1 MWRAASRPRTGQW
14 IFATRSLMRRGSPT
28 SVLHGC
34 SMAAKSKVDVTRPL
48 GIAIVGCGYWG
59 PNLIRNFMACPET
72 AVVMLCDRDP
82 ARLQKCAPGAPK
94 AKLVA
99 ELDEVLASPDVDAV
113 AIATPA
119 ATHSPLAAAALKA
132 GKHVLLEKPMTLA
145 VRDAEE
151 LIRLAER
158 HKRTLMVD
166 HTYVFSPAI
175 RKIKSFIDA
184 GELGDIYYVDS
195 VRINLGLFQNDIN
208 VLWDL
213 APHDLSIVDH
223 LLGRLPKSV
232 SAMGTSHT
240 GADLED
246 VGYLNLDFGNNLL
259 ASFHLNWLSPVKI
272 RHLIIGGSKKGLVYN
287 DLNLWEPIKI
297 YDRGITVNET
307 EARRGILINYRT
319 GDIWSP
325 QVEQGEPLQNLVR
338 HFAECIRTG
347 QKPIT
352 DGEAGLRVVRILEAA
367 QRSIKAQGGRI
378 TL

>member
-1 MWRAASRPRTGQW
+1 M
-14 IFATRSLMRRGSPT
+14 
-28 SVLHGC
+28 
-34 SMAAKSKVDVTRPL
+34 AKSKPESKPDRPAA
-48 GIAIVGCGYWG
+48 GSVPVGVAIVGCGYWG
-59 PNLIRNFMACPET
+59 PNLIRNFMASPG
-72 AVVMLCDRDP
+72 ANVVALCDRDQ
-82 ARLQKCAPGAPK
+82 ARLDKCLPGAPK
-94 AKLVA
+94 AKLVH
-99 ELDEVLASPDVDAV
+99 EIEDVLKIPEVDAV

-119 ATHSPLAAAALKA
+119 ATHHPLATAALKA
-132 GKHVLLEKPMTLA
+132 GKHVLIEKPMALS
-145 VRDAEE
+145 VRDAED

-158 HKRTLMVD
+158 EKKTLMVD

-175 RKIKSFIDA
+175 KKIKTIIDA

-240 GADLED
+240 GTELED

-297 YDRGITVNET
+297 YDRGITVNEA
-307 EARRGILINYRT
+307 EARRRILINYRT

-338 HFAECIRTG
+338 HFTECIRTG
-347 QKPIT
+347 QKPLT

>member
-1 MWRAASRPRTGQW
+1 MASTLKNRPGFPKRPLV
-14 IFATRSLMRRGSPT
+14 SEMPGSA
-28 SVLHGC
+28 VLP
-34 SMAAKSKVDVTRPL
+34 SIPQSEPARKTPDVTRPV
-48 GIAIVGCGYWG
+48 GVAIVGCGYWG
-59 PNLIRNFMACPET
+59 PNLIRNFMASGV
-72 AVVMLCDRDP
+72 ANVVALCDRDP
-82 ARLQKCAPGAPK
+82 ARLAKCSAGAP
-94 AKLVA
+94 AARL
-99 ELDEVLASPDVDAV
+99 EQEFDHILQSPDIDAV

-119 ATHSPLAAAALKA
+119 ATHISLARAALQA
-132 GKHVLLEKPMTLA
+132 GKHVLIEKPMTLN

-151 LIRLAER
+151 LVALAAKL
-158 HKRTLMVD
+158 KRTLMVD
-166 HTYVFSPAI
+166 HTYVYSPAI
-175 RKIKSFIDA
+175 KKIKSFIDS

-223 LLGRLPKSV
+223 LLGNLPKSV

-287 DLNLWEPIKI
+287 DLNPWEPIKV

-307 EARRGILINYRT
+307 EARRGVLINYRT

-325 QVEQGEPLQNLVR
+325 QVEAGEPLQNLVR
-338 HFAECIRTG
+338 HFVDCIRTG
-347 QKPIT
+347 AKPIT